1 MDFVTNTKTAL
12 VTGGAGF
19 IGSYIAKELINL
31 NYNVIILDDLSG
43 GFISNLPDKAV
54 FINGS
59 ILNEELVKHI
69 FKKFN
74 IDYVFHIAAYAA
86 EGLSHFIRKYNYENN
101 LIGSINLIN
110 ESIKANIKC
119 FVFTSSIAVY
129 GEGQAPFKEDTI
141 PKPEDPY
148 GIAKIAVEMDLA
160 NAHRIFGLNYI
171 IFRPHNV
178 YGENQNIGD
187 KYRNVIGIFMNRIMN
202 HQSIPIFGDGEQT
215 RAFSYIADVAVPIA
229 RSIEIKEAYNQIF
242 NIGGDIPY
250 NIKFLAELIKEKL
263 GSTVEI
269 EYLEAR
275 NEVLHAFAD
284 HSKAKKIFEKYI
296 YNIPIE
302 VGITRMAKWALS
314 VGSMRPSV
322 FENIEI
328 EKNLPPSWKK
338 QIEDQSLEIEN

>member
-1 MDFVTNTKTAL
+1 MDLTTNTKTAL

-31 NYNVIILDDLSG
+31 DYNVIILDDLSG
-43 GFISNLPDKAV
+43 GFISNLPEKAV
-54 FINGS
+54 FIKGS
-59 ILNEELVKHI
+59 ILDEELVKHI
-69 FKKFN
+69 FQKFN
-74 IDYVFHIAAYAA
+74 IDYVFHLAAYAA

-215 RAFSYIADVAVPIA
+215 RAFSYIADVAAPIA

-269 EYLEAR
+269 KYLEAR

-296 YNIPIE
+296 NNIPIE

-314 VGSMRPSV
+314 VGSMQPSL

-328 EKNLPPSWKK
+328 EKKLPPSWKK
-338 QIEDQSLEIEN
+338 QIIDQSPEIEY